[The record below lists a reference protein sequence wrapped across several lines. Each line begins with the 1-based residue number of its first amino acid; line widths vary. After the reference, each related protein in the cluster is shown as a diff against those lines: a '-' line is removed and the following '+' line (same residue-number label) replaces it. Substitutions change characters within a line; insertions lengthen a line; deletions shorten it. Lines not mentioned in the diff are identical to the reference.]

1 MNRIFRTVWNRV
13 RRQLVAV
20 NESVTGA
27 SQASGS
33 TVRGS
38 VVNAQPVNTVGVT
51 LKKSALALAVGSA
64 LALSLPAANA
74 SWIDDNGGV
83 DGKLTWTVG
92 TQGTTDWNVLTQQKI
107 TIDDGQ
113 TLTIKSAGSDYMPQD
128 TTVPDMLSRSVI
140 FNEGTLNINWQGSD
154 KQSTAETEAIWLD
167 NSGIVSVTMNNPTPT
182 AGSWLSGPCIHGIEV
197 QRGSFFDYEANG
209 WTDEDEFI
217 NRAESTVKIDIDFG
231 ATNLS
236 SEQAEE
242 WMGYANALV
251 LNGESISGRNEGT
264 IDIDVTTANSH
275 MRGIWLTD
283 GATFENAESGLIEI
297 TLDQKGSDPQ
307 LVDFES
313 ESRAIG
319 LNTGT
324 SFTNNGTIDAVLE
337 GFQVSAVSF
346 QTNGTAQETF
356 TNNGTFTFELTST
369 AEDTGINA
377 HAIRLGTNDRFE
389 NYGTFKGT
397 IYGTGTGIKGIELLN
412 SSSVL
417 TNEVGAIFD
426 ITLNATAVDEE
437 GARAFAQ
444 GIYLDG
450 GERFDNKGSETFTVN
465 VDATNATD
473 VSQFTQAIG
482 VFGGEV
488 DDSETNYGTLT
499 NAKGAELNLNIS
511 GPVMRGIYA
520 RNYMQVQN
528 EGAISIKLTRE
539 SDDLVYGGDAGVWL
553 GYEASLT
560 NNGTITISSDVATN
574 GNFMMGASVA
584 NTMGTLSGI
593 SLSSGDLQ
601 TKQYLVNNADGV
613 IDIDIK
619 TENTKDGLTTGQRVY
634 GASLA
639 SANVQN
645 TGKMYLDAT
654 ADYGVVDAGFDVF
667 ASMALSFGEAN
678 TYSTDVGFI
687 PVFENSGLIEGSA
700 TTIAEGIN
708 VSSNKG
714 WAIGFNLHGAVQFNN
729 TGTIDLSAYSTS
741 RSKAGSVEGSTFIND
756 KDVTFEATTDAE
768 GSFAYAL
775 NVGKPNAQVT
785 QSRSYVDNN
794 GTLNLIAE
802 SQSGYAYGVYFT
814 DGDFTNDGTIT
825 LDIDGG
831 ASRGIY
837 LHKWD
842 LEQAGT
848 ALNPVFVNNNLIK
861 GTVTSDDFEQD
872 YAAGIFMSLGEFT
885 NNGTI
890 DLDVIGGRIQGLG
903 TRGGSGTKFVNT
915 KGNTLT
921 LDIISNNEIS
931 HASSEYISPIDGI
944 IASGLSTFENAGTVT
959 VNLESHL
966 DFVKGLVS
974 TSGGVL
980 KNTGTTTINGTAYGD
995 YVYPE
1000 DVDPGENGRWLMAS
1014 TWTPKTEQP
1023 DLRMKA
1029 PSTLM
1034 SIRRVD
1040 TRMQRMSMVRESFST
1055 APRPA
1060 RSISP
1065 LTGMNITATALF
1077 WTTVPRVRTKAKS
1090 KWICVPE
1097 RRPTLRSGA
1106 LPHMEIPRMQIAEQL
1121 KSTDGGQKRT
1131 PLLPTEFLSAK
1142 RVPNL
1147 STTAPTSSMPT
1158 ATKQVLRVLRTTTA
1172 FALITA
1178 SSRIRQAEPSQLI
1191 LTHHIT
1197 KVMRMRLAST

>member
-1 MNRIFRTVWNRV
+1 
-13 RRQLVAV
+13 
-20 NESVTGA
+20 
-27 SQASGS
+27 
-33 TVRGS
+33 
-38 VVNAQPVNTVGVT
+38 
-51 LKKSALALAVGSA
+51 
-64 LALSLPAANA
+64 
-74 SWIDDNGGV
+74 
-83 DGKLTWTVG
+83 
-92 TQGTTDWNVLTQQKI
+92 
-107 TIDDGQ
+107 
-113 TLTIKSAGSDYMPQD
+113 
-128 TTVPDMLSRSVI
+128 
-140 FNEGTLNINWQGSD
+140 
-154 KQSTAETEAIWLD
+154 
-167 NSGIVSVTMNNPTPT
+167 
-182 AGSWLSGPCIHGIEV
+182 
-197 QRGSFFDYEANG
+197 
-209 WTDEDEFI
+209 
-217 NRAESTVKIDIDFG
+217 
-231 ATNLS
+231 
-236 SEQAEE
+236 
-242 WMGYANALV
+242 
-251 LNGESISGRNEGT
+251 
-264 IDIDVTTANSH
+264 
-275 MRGIWLTD
+275 
-283 GATFENAESGLIEI
+283 
-297 TLDQKGSDPQ
+297 
-307 LVDFES
+307 
-313 ESRAIG
+313 
-319 LNTGT
+319 
-324 SFTNNGTIDAVLE
+324 
-337 GFQVSAVSF
+337 
-346 QTNGTAQETF
+346 
-356 TNNGTFTFELTST
+356 
-369 AEDTGINA
+369 
-377 HAIRLGTNDRFE
+377 
-389 NYGTFKGT
+389 
-397 IYGTGTGIKGIELLN
+397 
-412 SSSVL
+412 
-417 TNEVGAIFD
+417 
-426 ITLNATAVDEE
+426 
-437 GARAFAQ
+437 
-444 GIYLDG
+444 
-450 GERFDNKGSETFTVN
+450 
-465 VDATNATD
+465 
-473 VSQFTQAIG
+473 
-482 VFGGEV
+482 
-488 DDSETNYGTLT
+488 
-499 NAKGAELNLNIS
+499 
-511 GPVMRGIYA
+511 
-520 RNYMQVQN
+520 MQVQN

-654 ADYGVVDAGFDVF
+654 ADYGVVDAGFDAF

-729 TGTIDLSAYSTS
+729 TGTIDLSAHSTS

-842 LEQAGT
+842 LEQADT

-903 TRGGSGTKFVNT
+903 TRDGSGTKFVNT

-931 HASSEYISPIDGI
+931 HASISPIDGI

-1065 LTGMNITATALF
+1065 LTGMNITALF